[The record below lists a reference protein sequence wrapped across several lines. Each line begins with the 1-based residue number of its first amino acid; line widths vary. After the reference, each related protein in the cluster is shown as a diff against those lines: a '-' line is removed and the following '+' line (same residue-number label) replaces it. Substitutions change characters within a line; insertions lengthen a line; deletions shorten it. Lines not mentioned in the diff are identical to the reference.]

1 MNFNKTISP
10 ITHYNCY
17 NLKIITIQLNMYNNM
32 QLTFDCVNCKYKSE
46 RTILVLKIE

>member
-1 MNFNKTISP
+1 MNLTKPISP
-10 ITHYNCY
+10 ITHYYCY

-32 QLTFDCVNCKYKSE
+32 QLTLDCVNSKYKSE